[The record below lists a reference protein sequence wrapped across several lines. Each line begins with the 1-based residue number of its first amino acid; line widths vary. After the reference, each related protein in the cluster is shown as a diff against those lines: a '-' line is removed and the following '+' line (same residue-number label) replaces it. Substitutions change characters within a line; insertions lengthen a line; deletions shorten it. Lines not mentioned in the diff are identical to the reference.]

1 MFIGS
6 IVIVGFKSYWNV
18 LKKVFIP
25 YIVSL
30 YFVEKSYLIKIK
42 KKNYLRP
49 FIQSIQIKN
58 TKRDSNSQPS
68 VPKTDALT
76 IRPLALWCFYM
87 IIETAN
93 YAAQMSFEIDQTGRP
108 KN

>member
-1 MFIGS
+1 M
-6 IVIVGFKSYWNV
+6 
-18 LKKVFIP
+18 
-25 YIVSL
+25 
-30 YFVEKSYLIKIK
+30 
-42 KKNYLRP
+42 
-49 FIQSIQIKN
+49 KN